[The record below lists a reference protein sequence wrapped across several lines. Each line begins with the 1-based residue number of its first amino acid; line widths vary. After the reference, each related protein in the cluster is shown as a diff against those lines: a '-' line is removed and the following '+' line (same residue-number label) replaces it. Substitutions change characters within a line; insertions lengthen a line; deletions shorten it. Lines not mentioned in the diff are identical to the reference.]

1 MMLSRG
7 KEQTQRNILVEV
19 IAELLVD
26 ALSVSLAEPASE
38 ILSDTVKA
46 KALVDAL
53 TNTLA
58 EMEA

>member
-7 KEQTQRNILVEV
+7 KEQTQGIILVEV

-26 ALSVSLAEPASE
+26 ALSVLLAEPVSE

-46 KALVDAL
+46 MHLL
-53 TNTLA
+53 ML
-58 EMEA
+58 

>member
-7 KEQTQRNILVEV
+7 KEQTQRNTLVEV
-19 IAELLVD
+19 IAELLVN

-38 ILSDTVKA
+38 ILSDTAKA

>member
-1 MMLSRG
+1 M
-7 KEQTQRNILVEV
+7 VEV

-38 ILSDTVKA
+38 ILSDTAKA

>member
-1 MMLSRG
+1 M
-7 KEQTQRNILVEV
+7 VEV
-19 IAELLVD
+19 ITELLVD
-26 ALSVSLAEPASE
+26 ALSVSLAEHASE
-38 ILSDTVKA
+38 ILRDTVKA

>member
-7 KEQTQRNILVEV
+7 KEQTQRNTLVEV

-38 ILSDTVKA
+38 ILSDTAKA

-53 TNTLA
+53 SNTLA